1 MKCRYPGCNNE
12 PTRWSRRSFCGE
24 HRGAA
29 RSYANQVAQQRVVPS
44 SPVSDKLHRFSR
56 LRESL
61 AARFPNAHLPRAT
74 NKAGYEV
81 LVLAP
86 GGLRA

>member
-12 PTRWSRRSFCGE
+12 PTRWSRRAFCGE

-29 RSYANQVAQQRVVPS
+29 RTYAYRLARQTDVPS
-44 SPVSDKLHRFSR
+44 SPVSDKLRRFSK
-56 LRESL
+56 LRDCV
-61 AARFPNAHLPRAT
+61 AAKFPNATEPRAR
-74 NKAGYEV
+74 NRAGYDV
-81 LVLAP
+81 VILAP